1 MSQSEPSPDD
11 ELTALAV
18 IDALR
23 MGLLS
28 RVAYCA
34 SGTGGV
40 LTLWGIHRLG
50 MLPIPVGS
58 ATSMLVIGAVLWAVS
73 LVGVW
78 KLDDHGRL
86 NELEARVGDEQETEV
101 TD

>member
-1 MSQSEPSPDD
+1 
-11 ELTALAV
+11 
-18 IDALR
+18 
-23 MGLLS
+23 
-28 RVAYCA
+28 
-34 SGTGGV
+34 
-40 LTLWGIHRLG
+40 
-50 MLPIPVGS
+50 
-58 ATSMLVIGAVLWAVS
+58 MLVIGAVLWAVS